1 MLVKPTRYKNDK
13 FWKMVESDEGQ
24 YISYHEY
31 ESNNKLLEDEIERLK
46 TENERFRKDLVI
58 MWHHTAHRYRH
69 LQNLIKNKK
78 SVDKYANKNR
88 QLAIT
93 VMVLLTLLI
102 LHIVL

>member
-1 MLVKPTRYKNDK
+1 MLFR
-13 FWKMVESDEGQ
+13 SDEGQ

-31 ESNNKLLEDEIERLK
+31 ESTNKQLTDEIERLK

-78 SVDKYANKNR
+78 SIDKYANKNR